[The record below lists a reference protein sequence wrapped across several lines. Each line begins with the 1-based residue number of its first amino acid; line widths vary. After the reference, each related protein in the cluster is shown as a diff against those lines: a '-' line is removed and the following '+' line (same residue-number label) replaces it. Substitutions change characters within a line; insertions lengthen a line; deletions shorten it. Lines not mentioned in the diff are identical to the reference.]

1 MRSPTLVLLQT
12 AHDLLRRHLFPG
24 DGFEAAAILICGR
37 AGLEKSRLCV
47 RHVLHVPHAECR
59 IRTHDRLSW
68 PGAWIEKAVDLAED
82 TEDSIIL
89 IHSHPGGFYGFSEA
103 DDQSDIATIPALY
116 QAVPWASH
124 GSAVMTPDGAVC
136 ARIYG
141 NAGNPPGRIRT
152 TLIGNN
158 IRGLSQ
164 TGLKPALAF
173 SAAMRT
179 ELGQQTACVVGVSGT
194 GSIVAEMLA
203 RLGIG
208 RLILI
213 DFDVVEKKNLN
224 RILNSTLSDAELKT
238 AKVSMM
244 ANAVRRYRESVDV
257 VEIVQPINDP
267 TAIRAASSADILFS
281 CVDSAEGRLYCDLI
295 SQAALIPLIDVGVT
309 IPTRRDRHGNLHIA
323 DVCGRIDYVA
333 PGGPSLQDRL
343 VVTPD
348 ALRRE
353 YLVRNAPEEAEVQL
367 QEGYLKGTREEAP
380 SVISL
385 NMRAASAAVN
395 EWLARKFEIRLDGNA
410 PYSRTLFSLAA
421 MEEDHFPEAAFE
433 CTPKPLL
440 GRGLA
445 MPLLGMPAYAE

>member
-1 MRSPTLVLLQT
+1 MRSPTLVLLQ
-12 AHDLLRRHLFPG
+12 AVHDQLRRHLFPG
-24 DGFEAAAILICGR
+24 DGLEAAAILICGR
-37 AGLEKSRLCV
+37 AGLEQSRLCV

-59 IRTHDRLSW
+59 IRAHDQLSW
-68 PGAWIEKAVDLAED
+68 PGAWIEKGIDLAEE
-82 TEDSIIL
+82 TGDSIIL
-89 IHSHPGGFYGFSEA
+89 IHSHPGGLYGFSAA
-103 DDQSDIATIPALY
+103 DNQSDAATIPALY
-116 QAVPWASH
+116 QAVPERPH
-124 GSAVMTPDGAVC
+124 GSAVMTPDGAIC
-136 ARIYG
+136 ARLYDA
-141 NAGNPPGRIRT
+141 AGTPTARIRT
-152 TLIGNN
+152 TLIGEN
-158 IRGLSQ
+158 IRELSQ
-164 TGLKPALAF
+164 TGLKSVLPF
-173 SAAMRT
+173 SAVMRT
-179 ELGQQTACVVGVSGT
+179 ELTQQTACIVGVSGT
-194 GSIVAEMLA
+194 GSIVAEILA
-203 RLGIG
+203 RLGVG

-213 DFDVVEKKNLN
+213 DFDVIEKKNLN
-224 RILNSTLSDAELKT
+224 RILNSTLSDAELKI
-238 AKVSMM
+238 AKVPMM
-244 ANAVRRYRESVDV
+244 ANAIRRYRESIDI
-257 VEIVQPINDP
+257 VEIVRPISDP
-267 TAIRAASSADILFS
+267 AAIKTASGADIMFS

-309 IPTRRDRHGNLHIA
+309 IPTRRDIHGTLHIA

-353 YLVRNAPEEAEVQL
+353 YLIRNAPEEAEVQ
-367 QEGYLKGTREEAP
+367 QRESYLKGTQEEAP

-421 MEEDHFPEAAFE
+421 MEEDHFPEAAFG